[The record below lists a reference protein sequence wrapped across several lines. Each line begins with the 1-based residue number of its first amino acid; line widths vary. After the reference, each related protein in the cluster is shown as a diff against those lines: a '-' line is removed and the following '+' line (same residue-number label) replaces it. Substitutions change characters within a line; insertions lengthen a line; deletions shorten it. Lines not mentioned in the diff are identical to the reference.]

1 MSTFSPDRALARPGL
16 GALLWTE
23 GGLAAALWLLGGL
36 FTQAW
41 PDAGRRWPFSEEW
54 ALAQFT
60 LGGGLLLLTLS
71 YRYWRQRARV
81 CSVPENGWRCCRC
94 SSRYGKG

>member
-41 PDAGRRWPFSEEW
+41 PDAGRRWPLPGAAGRRRC
-54 ALAQFT
+54 ALRYAAWRSRR
-60 LGGGLLLLTLS
+60 LL
-71 YRYWRQRARV
+71 RR
-81 CSVPENGWRCCRC
+81 
-94 SSRYGKG
+94 

>member
-41 PDAGRRWPFSEEW
+41 PDAGRRWPFSEVGAGAVHSRRRTAVTDAELPL
-54 ALAQFT
+54 LAPA
-60 LGGGLLLLTLS
+60 
-71 YRYWRQRARV
+71 ARV